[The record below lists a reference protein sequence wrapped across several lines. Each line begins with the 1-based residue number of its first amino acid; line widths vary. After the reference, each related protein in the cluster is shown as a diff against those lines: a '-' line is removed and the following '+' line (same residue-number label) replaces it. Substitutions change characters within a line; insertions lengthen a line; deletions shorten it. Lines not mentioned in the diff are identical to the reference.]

1 MHNKISF
8 SLLFGVFGVQG
19 VAGVLGVPGRWWWA
33 GLGVVG
39 VAGEAVGVF
48 LADPAFSIILNR
60 FLGVLNPKTIGFFT
74 IPSLSSSNSVTGTY
88 LSVNI
93 SMYIFFTCIKK

>member
-1 MHNKISF
+1 MHNNVSF
-8 SLLFGVFGVQG
+8 HLPFGVFGVRG

-33 GLGVVG
+33 SLGVVG

-48 LADPAFSIILNR
+48 LADPAFSSILSR

-74 IPSLSSSNSVTGTY
+74 ISSLSSSNSVTR

-93 SMYIFFTCIKK
+93 NM